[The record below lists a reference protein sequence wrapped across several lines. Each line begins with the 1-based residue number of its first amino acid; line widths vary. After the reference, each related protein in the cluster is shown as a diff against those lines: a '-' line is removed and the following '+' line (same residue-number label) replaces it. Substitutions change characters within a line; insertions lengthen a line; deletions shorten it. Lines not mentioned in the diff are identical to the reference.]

1 MTAYL
6 YMILFAPILAAGVKK
21 LSKKQFQGII
31 IALLTAFSLIK
42 SVLPMKLETDSQG
55 YDVIWY
61 LCVFLVAAYIRLY
74 GITFLQNKKRGFAV
88 YFLSTAIIFAASMGL
103 RMIYLKTGKLSDM
116 LSVCYNYNHIFVL
129 IASVGLFLA
138 FSHIT
143 LKEGA
148 FSRFVCRIAPYT
160 LGVYLLHCHTA
171 LDERW
176 QQWIFAITGRPD
188 SAGSLLLGIL
198 LAVLFVFTAGICA
211 DMVRAWLFWGLE
223 RAFSGIRGGQ
233 RKSAALRGEKDG
245 NEEK

>member
-1 MTAYL
+1 
-6 YMILFAPILAAGVKK
+6 
-21 LSKKQFQGII
+21 
-31 IALLTAFSLIK
+31 
-42 SVLPMKLETDSQG
+42 
-55 YDVIWY
+55 
-61 LCVFLVAAYIRLY
+61 
-74 GITFLQNKKRGFAV
+74 
-88 YFLSTAIIFAASMGL
+88 
-103 RMIYLKTGKLSDM
+103 M
-116 LSVCYNYNHIFVL
+116 LSACYNYNHIFVL

-198 LAVLFVFTAGICA
+198 LAVL
-211 DMVRAWLFWGLE
+211 WLFWGIE

-233 RKSAALRGEKDG
+233 QHTALRGDKDG